1 MTVQELIEALM
12 QYPRD
17 YDIFLFG
24 DDFRGIELSSIEAD
38 DVAETVNLFAE

>member
-1 MTVQELIEALM
+1 MTVQELIEALL

-24 DDFRGIELSSIEAD
+24 EEFRGIELSTIEVD
-38 DVAETVNLFAE
+38 HVSGTVNLYAE

>member
-1 MTVQELIEALM
+1 MTVQELIEALL

-24 DDFRGIELSSIEAD
+24 DEFRGIELSSIEAD
-38 DVAETVNLFAE
+38 PVAGTVNLYAE

>member
-1 MTVQELIEALM
+1 MTVQELIEALL

-24 DDFRGIELSSIEAD
+24 DEFRGIELSSIEVNPVSGTVD
-38 DVAETVNLFAE
+38 LIAE

>member
-1 MTVQELIEALM
+1 MTVQELIEALL

-24 DDFRGIELSSIEAD
+24 DEFRGIELSSIEVD
-38 DVAETVNLFAE
+38 PVSGTVNLFAE

>member
-1 MTVQELIEALM
+1 MTVQDLIEALL

-24 DDFRGIELSSIEAD
+24 EEFRGIELSAIEVD
-38 DVAETVNLFAE
+38 NVAGTVNLFAE

>member
-1 MTVQELIEALM
+1 MTVQELIEALL

-24 DDFRGIELSSIEAD
+24 DEFRGIELSAIEAD
-38 DVAETVNLFAE
+38 PIAGTVNLFAE

>member
-1 MTVQELIEALM
+1 MTVQELIEALL

-24 DDFRGIELSSIEAD
+24 DEFRGIELSSIEVD
-38 DVAETVNLFAE
+38 QVSGTVNLFAE

>member
-1 MTVQELIEALM
+1 MTVQELIEALL

-24 DDFRGIELSSIEAD
+24 DEFRGIELSAVEVDNVSG
-38 DVAETVNLFAE
+38 TVNLFAE

>member
-24 DDFRGIELSSIEAD
+24 DEFRGIELSAIEVD
-38 DVAETVNLFAE
+38 NVAETVNLFAE

>member
-1 MTVQELIEALM
+1 MTVQELIEALL

-24 DDFRGIELSSIEAD
+24 DEFRGIELSSIEVNHVSGTVD
-38 DVAETVNLFAE
+38 LYAE

>member
-1 MTVQELIEALM
+1 MTVQELIEALL

-24 DDFRGIELSSIEAD
+24 EEFRGIELSSIEAD
-38 DVAETVNLFAE
+38 HVAGTVNLYAE

>member
-1 MTVQELIEALM
+1 MTVQELIEALL

-24 DDFRGIELSSIEAD
+24 DEFRGIELSSIEAD
-38 DVAETVNLFAE
+38 HVAETVNLFAE

>member
-12 QYPRD
+12 QYPKD

-24 DDFRGIELSSIEAD
+24 DEFRGIELSSIEVD
-38 DVAETVNLFAE
+38 NVAGTVNLFAE

>member
-12 QYPRD
+12 QFPMD

-24 DDFRGIELSSIEAD
+24 DEFRGIELSAIEVD
-38 DVAETVNLFAE
+38 NVAGTVNLFAE